1 MQLVSSRSSILTQ
14 AIWLQNYSLSYYALW
29 MDRWMDDE
37 WLDDAYGQWMMDGQI
52 MDRWMDDGQTDEW
65 IDG

>member
-1 MQLVSSRSSILTQ
+1 
-14 AIWLQNYSLSYYALW
+14 
-29 MDRWMDDE
+29 MDDE